1 LVGATAVA
9 IHAAPLLTTNRAL
22 RRRLLPGLAGLG
34 RNGHVA
40 LTFDDGPDPVS
51 TPDFLAALDDL
62 GVKATFFMLGSMVRL
77 NRGLATEVASAGHE
91 VAVHGDRHRSHLFRS
106 AGDVRDDM
114 TRATE
119 TIAEATGQSPA
130 WFRPPFGTLSNA
142 GLLTAR
148 RLGLRPVLWTAW
160 GRDWRADAT
169 PASVTAELERDLGP
183 GATVLLHDSDC
194 ASAPGSW
201 RAALGSVPAL
211 VERCRDQGLAVGT
224 LAEHGLAEN

>member
-1 LVGATAVA
+1 
-9 IHAAPLLTTNRAL
+9 
-22 RRRLLPGLAGLG
+22 
-34 RNGHVA
+34 
-40 LTFDDGPDPVS
+40 VS
-51 TPDFLAALDDL
+51 TPEFLAALDEL
-62 GVKATFFMLGSMVRL
+62 AVKATFFMLGSMVRS
-77 NRGLATEVASAGHE
+77 NPRLAAEVADAGHE
-91 VAVHGDRHRSHLFRS
+91 VAVHGDEHRSHLLRS

-114 TRATE
+114 TRATH

-148 RLGLRPVLWTAW
+148 RLGLRPVLWSAW
-160 GRDWRADAT
+160 GRDWRARAT

-194 ASAPGSW
+194 MSAPGSW

-211 VERCRDQGLAVGT
+211 VDRCRAQGLAVGT
-224 LAEHGLAEN
+224 LAEHGLSAN